1 MGCKEQSLANQNR
14 GAIGQ
19 QIELPFSESIRIS
32 YQSLMLR
39 FGRSI
44 ITTAG
49 ITLGIAFLVFVVISN
64 EIATSTVGGG
74 ASEQLMDLGEE
85 QETGISTK
93 DKWLIIMSLIVCV
106 VGITNS
112 MLMSVTERFREIG
125 TMKCLGALDHFV
137 VILFL
142 LESGFQG
149 FAGALVGALIGLVAS
164 LLMGLANF
172 GLDIFMD
179 FPLLSILLWILGG
192 SVLGML
198 LAVVGA
204 AFPAWRAA
212 KLPPESEE
220 KKRDRRKK
228 RKRKNKKTRQKNKK

>member
-1 MGCKEQSLANQNR
+1 MANQNR
-14 GAIGQ
+14 GTIGQ

-85 QETGISTK
+85 QEPGISTK

-149 FAGALVGALIGLVAS
+149 FAGALVGALIGLVAA

-198 LAVVGA
+198 LAVLGA

-212 KLPPESEE
+212 KLPPAEAMRTEV
-220 KKRDRRKK
+220 
-228 RKRKNKKTRQKNKK
+228 

>member
-1 MGCKEQSLANQNR
+1 MANQNR
-14 GAIGQ
+14 GTIGQ
-19 QIELPFSESIRIS
+19 QIELPFSESVRIS

-85 QETGISTK
+85 QEPGISTK

-149 FAGALVGALIGLVAS
+149 FAGALVGALIGLVAA

-198 LAVVGA
+198 LAVLGA

-212 KLPPESEE
+212 KLPPAEAMRTEV
-220 KKRDRRKK
+220 
-228 RKRKNKKTRQKNKK
+228 

>member
-1 MGCKEQSLANQNR
+1 MANQNR
-14 GAIGQ
+14 GTIGQ

-85 QETGISTK
+85 QEPGISTK

-212 KLPPESEE
+212 KLPPAEAMRTEV
-220 KKRDRRKK
+220 
-228 RKRKNKKTRQKNKK
+228 

>member
-1 MGCKEQSLANQNR
+1 MANQNR
-14 GAIGQ
+14 GTIGQ

-112 MLMSVTERFREIG
+112 MLMSVTERYREIG

-179 FPLLSILLWILGG
+179 FPLLSVFLWILGA

-212 KLPPESEE
+212 KLPPAEAMRTEV
-220 KKRDRRKK
+220 
-228 RKRKNKKTRQKNKK
+228 

>member
-1 MGCKEQSLANQNR
+1 MANQNR
-14 GAIGQ
+14 GTIGQ

-179 FPLLSILLWILGG
+179 FPLLSVFLWILGA

-212 KLPPESEE
+212 KLPPAEAMRTEV
-220 KKRDRRKK
+220 
-228 RKRKNKKTRQKNKK
+228 

>member
-1 MGCKEQSLANQNR
+1 MANQNR

-93 DKWLIIMSLIVCV
+93 DKWLIIMSMIVCV

-212 KLPPESEE
+212 KLPPAEAMRTEV
-220 KKRDRRKK
+220 
-228 RKRKNKKTRQKNKK
+228 

>member
-1 MGCKEQSLANQNR
+1 MADQNR
-14 GAIGQ
+14 GTIGQ

-85 QETGISTK
+85 QEPGISTK

-149 FAGALVGALIGLVAS
+149 FAGALVGALIGLVAA

-198 LAVVGA
+198 LAVLGA

-212 KLPPESEE
+212 KLPPAEAMRTEV
-220 KKRDRRKK
+220 
-228 RKRKNKKTRQKNKK
+228 

>member
-1 MGCKEQSLANQNR
+1 MANQNR

-212 KLPPESEE
+212 KLPPAEAMRTEV
-220 KKRDRRKK
+220 
-228 RKRKNKKTRQKNKK
+228 

>member
-1 MGCKEQSLANQNR
+1 MANQNR

-112 MLMSVTERFREIG
+112 MLMSVTERYREIG

-179 FPLLSILLWILGG
+179 FPLLSVLLWILGA
-192 SVLGML
+192 SDLGML

-212 KLPPESEE
+212 KLPPAEAMRTEG
-220 KKRDRRKK
+220 
-228 RKRKNKKTRQKNKK
+228 

>member
-1 MGCKEQSLANQNR
+1 MANQNR
-14 GAIGQ
+14 GTIGQ

-64 EIATSTVGGG
+64 EISTSTVGG

-85 QETGISTK
+85 QEIGISTK

-179 FPLLSILLWILGG
+179 FPLLSVLLWILGG

-198 LAVVGA
+198 LAVFGA

-212 KLPPESEE
+212 KLPPAEAMRTEV
-220 KKRDRRKK
+220 
-228 RKRKNKKTRQKNKK
+228 

>member
-1 MGCKEQSLANQNR
+1 MANQNR

-112 MLMSVTERFREIG
+112 MLMSVTERYREIG

-179 FPLLSILLWILGG
+179 FPLLSILLSILGG

-212 KLPPESEE
+212 KLPPAEAMRTEV
-220 KKRDRRKK
+220 
-228 RKRKNKKTRQKNKK
+228 

>member
-1 MGCKEQSLANQNR
+1 LANQNR
-14 GAIGQ
+14 GTIGQ

-112 MLMSVTERFREIG
+112 MLMSVTERYREIG

-212 KLPPESEE
+212 KLPPAEAMRTEV
-220 KKRDRRKK
+220 
-228 RKRKNKKTRQKNKK
+228 

>member
-1 MGCKEQSLANQNR
+1 MAIQNR
-14 GAIGQ
+14 GTIGQ

-85 QETGISTK
+85 QEPGISTK

-149 FAGALVGALIGLVAS
+149 FAGALVGALIGLVAA

-179 FPLLSILLWILGG
+179 CFGFWVEVFWGCC
-192 SVLGML
+192 
-198 LAVVGA
+198 
-204 AFPAWRAA
+204 
-212 KLPPESEE
+212 
-220 KKRDRRKK
+220 
-228 RKRKNKKTRQKNKK
+228 

>member
-1 MGCKEQSLANQNR
+1 MANQNR
-14 GAIGQ
+14 GTIGQ
-19 QIELPFSESIRIS
+19 QMELPFSESIRIS

-212 KLPPESEE
+212 KLPPAEAMRTEV
-220 KKRDRRKK
+220 
-228 RKRKNKKTRQKNKK
+228 

>member
-1 MGCKEQSLANQNR
+1 MANQNR
-14 GAIGQ
+14 GTIGQ

-112 MLMSVTERFREIG
+112 MLMSVTERYREIG

-179 FPLLSILLWILGG
+179 FPLLSVLLWILGA

-212 KLPPESEE
+212 KLPPAEAMRAEV
-220 KKRDRRKK
+220 
-228 RKRKNKKTRQKNKK
+228 

>member
-1 MGCKEQSLANQNR
+1 MANQNR
-14 GAIGQ
+14 GTIGQ

-112 MLMSVTERFREIG
+112 MLMSVTERYREIG

-212 KLPPESEE
+212 KLPPAEAMRAEV
-220 KKRDRRKK
+220 
-228 RKRKNKKTRQKNKK
+228 

>member
-1 MGCKEQSLANQNR
+1 MANQNR
-14 GAIGQ
+14 GTIGQ

-149 FAGALVGALIGLVAS
+149 FAGALVGALLGLVAS

-212 KLPPESEE
+212 KLPPAEAMRTEV
-220 KKRDRRKK
+220 
-228 RKRKNKKTRQKNKK
+228 

>member
-1 MGCKEQSLANQNR
+1 
-14 GAIGQ
+14 
-19 QIELPFSESIRIS
+19 
-32 YQSLMLR
+32 MLR

-85 QETGISTK
+85 QEPGISTK

-149 FAGALVGALIGLVAS
+149 FAGALVGALIGLVAA

-198 LAVVGA
+198 LAVLGA

-212 KLPPESEE
+212 KLPPAEAMRTEV
-220 KKRDRRKK
+220 
-228 RKRKNKKTRQKNKK
+228 

>member
-1 MGCKEQSLANQNR
+1 MANQNR
-14 GAIGQ
+14 GTIGQ

-149 FAGALVGALIGLVAS
+149 FAGALAGALIGLVAS

-179 FPLLSILLWILGG
+179 FPLLSVLLWILGA

-212 KLPPESEE
+212 KLPPAEAMRTEV
-220 KKRDRRKK
+220 
-228 RKRKNKKTRQKNKK
+228 

>member
-1 MGCKEQSLANQNR
+1 MANQNR
-14 GAIGQ
+14 GTIGQ

-112 MLMSVTERFREIG
+112 MLMSVTERYREIG

-179 FPLLSILLWILGG
+179 FPLLSVLLWILGA

-212 KLPPESEE
+212 KLPPAEAMRTEV
-220 KKRDRRKK
+220 
-228 RKRKNKKTRQKNKK
+228 

>member
-1 MGCKEQSLANQNR
+1 MANQNR
-14 GAIGQ
+14 GTIGQ
-19 QIELPFSESIRIS
+19 QIELPFSESVRIS

-64 EIATSTVGGG
+64 EISTSIVGGS

-149 FAGALVGALIGLVAS
+149 FAGALVGALIGFVAS
-164 LLMGLANF
+164 LLMSLANF

-179 FPLLSILLWILGG
+179 FPLLSVLLWILGG

-212 KLPPESEE
+212 KLPPAEAMRTEV
-220 KKRDRRKK
+220 
-228 RKRKNKKTRQKNKK
+228 

>member
-1 MGCKEQSLANQNR
+1 MANQNR
-14 GAIGQ
+14 GTIGQ
-19 QIELPFSESIRIS
+19 QIDLPFSESIRIS

-85 QETGISTK
+85 QEPGISTK

-149 FAGALVGALIGLVAS
+149 FAGALVGALIGLVAA

-198 LAVVGA
+198 LAVLGA

-212 KLPPESEE
+212 KLPPAEAMRTEV
-220 KKRDRRKK
+220 
-228 RKRKNKKTRQKNKK
+228 